1 MTTVI
6 KMLVL
11 VVMSMMTMVMVV
23 VAVTRTML
31 VLVETY
37 VRTYV
42 DAFDNVDRCVRREWL

>member
-11 VVMSMMTMVMVV
+11 VLMSIMTMVMVV
-23 VAVTRTML
+23 FAVTRTML

-37 VRTYV
+37 V
-42 DAFDNVDRCVRREWL
+42 DAFDDVDRCVRREWL